1 VRSNKYGRN
10 VSLRDVVAD
19 IITEALPYVTDDE
32 KVASETFTSSNGF
45 DRMLDDILVEV
56 DKQIKYNIDKFKED
70 VTK

>member
-1 VRSNKYGRN
+1 MRSNKYGRN